1 MKRLLML
8 FIIILLTGCDASV
21 DVVVEEPIVQPEF
34 EPEVI
39 QKEPNTEESAII
51 DEPVESVDLEP
62 EENQIDSTEQGSE
75 PDEETESNTEE
86 DIDSDSEEAPEED
99 QSDEPD
105 TDSGVT
111 QLNTASYDV
120 CQVPHDNRL
129 RNDYYE
135 MVMGFPRPDG
145 RLPNDRNI
153 KAIVI
158 FVEFPDYPASRSID
172 QLNSFFEDR
181 YVAMTNKYIGAM
193 SYGRVQHEF
202 FYHDQI
208 IMTEPPRSSGP
219 LPLGEDYT
227 SEFVRNTLP
236 IADEQIDFSLYDYV
250 IFHVDPT
257 LPLSVA
263 SFAWANMARPNRGY
277 VTEEKTFYNMN
288 AWSGET
294 VRPNHEW
301 VAIHEIMHLYGLV
314 DYYSRPENVWR
325 GDEWVG
331 TFDMMSRAMGRN
343 NELLLWSRW
352 FIGWVTPDD
361 IHCFDGRKPLDESS
375 VELNGTMSLEGTNGV
390 LVRVSEFELI
400 LIERKERNS
409 YCASCRGGLMVTR
422 YDSSIPAMYGP
433 LRIMRPEGST
443 NPDYED
449 ALLYEGDYIEI
460 DGLRIEV
467 LEQLS
472 DSTVISLTNNK

>member
-86 DIDSDSEEAPEED
+86 DIDYDSEEAPEED

-236 IADEQIDFSLYDYV
+236 IADEQIDCFTHRSLPP
-250 IFHVDPT
+250 HVD
-257 LPLSVA
+257 V
-263 SFAWANMARPNRGY
+263 
-277 VTEEKTFYNMN
+277 
-288 AWSGET
+288 
-294 VRPNHEW
+294 
-301 VAIHEIMHLYGLV
+301 
-314 DYYSRPENVWR
+314 
-325 GDEWVG
+325 
-331 TFDMMSRAMGRN
+331 
-343 NELLLWSRW
+343 
-352 FIGWVTPDD
+352 
-361 IHCFDGRKPLDESS
+361 
-375 VELNGTMSLEGTNGV
+375 
-390 LVRVSEFELI
+390 
-400 LIERKERNS
+400 
-409 YCASCRGGLMVTR
+409 
-422 YDSSIPAMYGP
+422 
-433 LRIMRPEGST
+433 
-443 NPDYED
+443 
-449 ALLYEGDYIEI
+449 
-460 DGLRIEV
+460 
-467 LEQLS
+467 
-472 DSTVISLTNNK
+472 